1 MNLKFQISNFKS
13 GAPYP
18 PLRLAW
24 LIWSLGSLFYV
35 IGFFHRLA
43 PAVMTQ
49 ELMRDFNISAAAL
62 GNLSGFY
69 FYSYWLMQI
78 PTGILADS
86 WGPRRLLTFGALGSA
101 VGAVLFALSPGMIWA
116 CSRPP
121 AHRRLRRRGVCRQ
134 SQACGQL
141 VPGEL
146 FFDGFGNG
154 SPGRRSWAP
163 SRRGCR

>member
-1 MNLKFQISNFKS
+1 MKPQSAPETPALKP
-13 GAPYP
+13 APPYP

-24 LIWSLGSLFYV
+24 LIWGLGSLFYV

-49 ELMRDFNISAAAL
+49 ELMRDFDISAAAL

-86 WGPRRLLTFGALGSA
+86 WGPRRLLTFGA
-101 VGAVLFALSPGMIWA
+101 
-116 CSRPP
+116 
-121 AHRRLRRRGVCRQ
+121 
-134 SQACGQL
+134 
-141 VPGEL
+141 
-146 FFDGFGNG
+146 
-154 SPGRRSWAP
+154 
-163 SRRGCR
+163 